1 MTNLSSTNEE
11 RCEESPM
18 AYCQTDPRPGSEADT
33 VPRMSFTEEPSH
45 VWEVG
50 APAPLE
56 IPEPGHEPA
65 VPELEPAGR

>member
-1 MTNLSSTNEE
+1 
-11 RCEESPM
+11 M
-18 AYCQTDPRPGSEADT
+18 AYRETDSPPGSQADA

-56 IPEPGHEPA
+56 IPEPCHEPA

>member
-1 MTNLSSTNEE
+1 
-11 RCEESPM
+11 M
-18 AYCQTDPRPGSEADT
+18 ANRETGSRPGSRAGT
-33 VPRMSFTEEPSH
+33 VPRISFTEEPSH

-56 IPEPGHEPA
+56 IPEPCHEPA